1 MFRGRNKA
9 ISGKKYK
16 IKITRM
22 IDGTNIAAPL
32 KISPKLNSFTAPA
45 NTKQFIPTGGVS
57 MPISIIKTI
66 ITPNQMRSA
75 PNGSDIGQTGARGDG
90 ATGLLSQ
97 HDQNHH
103 PQLHPRKISLYRL

>member
-57 MPISIIKTI
+57 IPSSIIKTI

-75 PNGSDIGQTGARGDG
+75 PNGSGIVLTVALGNGHTR
-90 ATGLLSQ
+90 LFVH
-97 HDQNHH
+97 HDQNH
-103 PQLHPRKISLYRL
+103 LT

>member
-16 IKITRM
+16 IKTTRM

-75 PNGSDIGQTGARGDG
+75 PNGSGIGQTGARGRSEERRVGREGRARGVRDDG
-90 ATGLLSQ
+90 IA
-97 HDQNHH
+97 DV
-103 PQLHPRKISLYRL
+103 